1 MGKRKL
7 GYIFGSM
14 DSEEKRESRGEA
26 GEAKEKREKT
36 LSAKSAPSDLG
47 RWMEDLTEE
56 NKLGDVAGCFG
67 QKLHGYD

>member
-26 GEAKEKREKT
+26 GEAKETKT
-36 LSAKSAPSDLG
+36 RASNL
-47 RWMEDLTEE
+47 
-56 NKLGDVAGCFG
+56 
-67 QKLHGYD
+67 